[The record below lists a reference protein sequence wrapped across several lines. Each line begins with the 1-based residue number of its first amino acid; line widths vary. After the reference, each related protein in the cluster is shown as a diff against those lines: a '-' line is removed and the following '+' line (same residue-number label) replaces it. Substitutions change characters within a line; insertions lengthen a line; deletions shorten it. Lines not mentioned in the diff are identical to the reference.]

1 MISPCS
7 ARYQCWL
14 DNQRYKIRNPH
25 DYSVWTMNFR
35 TGYGL
40 IWWWF
45 DDWNLRLGPFPVKPW
60 HWHPEITSF
69 KPGNGCVSSN
79 HHLWNISSSFLL
91 VNWFFFTVGKG
102 RIIGGRII
110 LFLGC
115 LLQPV
120 YLCISIS
127 NDYNTISMIKSII
140 NPHITAPYPVLD
152 EIPLWSSQ
160 LG

>member
-1 MISPCS
+1 MQGISVVWIIKDIKLGTPTIIQFGRWIS
-7 ARYQCWL
+7 EL
-14 DNQRYKIRNPH
+14 DM
-25 DYSVWTMNFR
+25 VFL
-35 TGYGL
+35 G
-40 IWWWF
+40 WWF
-45 DDWNLRLGPFPVKPW
+45 DDWNLRAIGPFPVKPW

-79 HHLWNISSSFLL
+79 HHLWNIPSSFLL
-91 VNWFFFTVGKG
+91 VNWLVLDEMFTVGK
-102 RIIGGRII
+102 GRII

-127 NDYNTISMIKSII
+127 SDYNTISMIKLII
-140 NPHITAPYPVLD
+140 NPHITAPYPPVLD